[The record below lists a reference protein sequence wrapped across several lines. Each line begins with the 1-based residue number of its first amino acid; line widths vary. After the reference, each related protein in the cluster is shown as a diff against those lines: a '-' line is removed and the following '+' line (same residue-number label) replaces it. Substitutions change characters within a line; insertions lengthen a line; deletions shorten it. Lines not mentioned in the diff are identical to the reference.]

1 MTIARGENIL
11 LWQHFAFE
19 ANFCNEVAFRPIGR
33 EKKDISKIFLK
44 SAICL
49 ALDAWLFYCHLFHQ
63 LTVYDTFNVDV
74 SSAFVMQLSSFAGEN
89 DSHCF
94 VYLCKLHL
102 SDSWIIEN
110 PEKVTNWSNSRA
122 LLYWE
127 IQRLGPSSPL

>member
-11 LWQHFAFE
+11 LWQHFAFK
-19 ANFCNEVAFRPIGR
+19 ANFSNEVAFRPIGR

-49 ALDAWLFYCHLFHQ
+49 ALDTWLFYCHLFHQ

-74 SSAFVMQLSSFAGEN
+74 SSAFVYAAQLIRWRKRLTN
-89 DSHCF
+89 CF

-102 SDSWIIEN
+102 SDS
-110 PEKVTNWSNSRA
+110 
-122 LLYWE
+122 
-127 IQRLGPSSPL
+127 